1 MDSIPR
7 KSPPPL
13 PRPARLLGEQRGMHP
28 PQLHPSDVARVLDK
42 KGLLIIVW
50 RGDGQL
56 PLTTFLP
63 FNKGELFRLIDHKE
77 ALEAVYLHPTIPIRR
92 YAPNSRSKGGEWV
105 KLSWDTFLA
114 VPPKRRLLL
123 RWKSV
128 DEDVTKLRKWE
139 EYIA

>member
-50 RGDGQL
+50 RGVGFFSALFHTQL
-56 PLTTFLP
+56 IGLSCLARTANSLSPPSCPSL
-63 FNKGELFRLIDHKE
+63 KE
-77 ALEAVYLHPTIPIRR
+77 SYSGL
-92 YAPNSRSKGGEWV
+92 
-105 KLSWDTFLA
+105 
-114 VPPKRRLLL
+114 
-123 RWKSV
+123 
-128 DEDVTKLRKWE
+128 
-139 EYIA
+139 